1 MPARLTGRLYLS
13 NFKLAYFQIYMDLLK
28 AIEKE
33 HSKTQCEK
41 IVRYV
46 GNDIKRFGEL
56 MQLFLKG
63 EYRTTQRAAWP
74 MSICVQNHPELIA
87 PYFKQI
93 VPLLQKPGLHSAV
106 VRNIVRLL
114 QYVNIPKRYHGQI
127 MSCCF
132 DFVMDNETAPAIK
145 AFSLTILENLSATY
159 PEIKAELKLVIE
171 ERWPHET
178 AAFWSRAKKI
188 LKTM

>member
-1 MPARLTGRLYLS
+1 
-13 NFKLAYFQIYMDLLK
+13 MDLLK

-41 IVRYV
+41 VVRYV
-46 GNDIKRFGEL
+46 GNDKGRFAEL

-74 MSICVQNHPELIA
+74 MSICVENHPELIT

-93 VPLLQKPGLHSAV
+93 VPLLQKPGLHGAV

-114 QYVNIPKRYHGQI
+114 QYVDIPKRYHGQV

-132 DFVMDNETAPAIK
+132 DFVADHETAPAIK
-145 AFSLTILENLSATY
+145 AFSLTILENLSAVY
-159 PEIKAELKLVIE
+159 PDIKPELKLVIE

-178 AAFWSRAKKI
+178 AAFRSRAKKI
-188 LKTM
+188 LKKYPPVH

>member
-1 MPARLTGRLYLS
+1 
-13 NFKLAYFQIYMDLLK
+13 MDLLK

-41 IVRYV
+41 IVKYV
-46 GNDIKRFGEL
+46 GGDKDRFAEL

-63 EYRTTQRAAWP
+63 EYRVTQRAGWP
-74 MSICVQNHPELIA
+74 LSICVEKHPELIT

-93 VPLLQKPGLHSAV
+93 LPLLKKPGVHNAV

-114 QYVNIPKRYHGQI
+114 QYVSIPKRYHGEV
-127 MSCCF
+127 MNTCF
-132 DFVMDNETAPAIK
+132 DFVADHETLPAIK
-145 AFSLTILENLSATY
+145 AFSLTILENLSVVY
-159 PEIKAELKLVIE
+159 PDIRAELKLIIE

-178 AAFWSRAKKI
+178 PAFKSRARKI

>member
-1 MPARLTGRLYLS
+1 
-13 NFKLAYFQIYMDLLK
+13 MDLLK

-46 GNDIKRFGEL
+46 GSDKERFAEL
-56 MQLFLKG
+56 MHIFLKG

-74 MSICVQNHPELIA
+74 MSICVQNHPALIT

-93 VPLLQKPGLHSAV
+93 VPLLQKPGLHGAV

-114 QYVNIPKRYHGQI
+114 QYVDIPKRYHGQI

-132 DFVMDNETAPAIK
+132 DFVADHETAPAIK
-145 AFSLTILENLSATY
+145 AFSLTILENLSALY
-159 PEIKAELKLVIE
+159 PEIKGELKLVIE
-171 ERWPHET
+171 ERWPYET
-178 AAFWSRAKKI
+178 AAFHSRARKI
-188 LKTM
+188 LKKLTS